1 MAEQQGAACGHSSCL
16 GKVKCRFV
24 NPWAILS
31 LITWYHT
38 IVSRIS
44 LFLGEAEEFSF
55 YASKLGHPK
64 IGMVSN
70 GQDLPDV
77 EHRQNVSEWSQ
88 CAIDDGKNE
97 SFQREQD
104 HPLSGSRPYFGRCCH
119 VAALVWCVL
128 KIPKACL
135 RVPVSW
141 CYLATAWNHSYI
153 GWYPSFLGQSSW
165 QAGRWTVA
173 FMTALDGNEY
183 WCVQNLMVLQ
193 FQRGETDDVC
203 HNAFGVH
210 NFQATPPKNN
220 DESHLF
226 PTKIAMT

>member
-1 MAEQQGAACGHSSCL
+1 MWNTAKLFRNDLNAPSMMGRMSRFKGNRTIPCLDHDLILEGA
-16 GKVKCRFV
+16 
-24 NPWAILS
+24 
-31 LITWYHT
+31 
-38 IVSRIS
+38 
-44 LFLGEAEEFSF
+44 
-55 YASKLGHPK
+55 PK
-64 IGMVSN
+64 
-70 GQDLPDV
+70 
-77 EHRQNVSEWSQ
+77 
-88 CAIDDGKNE
+88 
-97 SFQREQD
+97 
-104 HPLSGSRPYFGRCCH
+104 
-119 VAALVWCVL
+119 VAAIVWCFQ

-193 FQRGETDDVC
+193 FQSGETDDVC

-210 NFQATPPKNN
+210 NFQATPPK
-220 DESHLF
+220 
-226 PTKIAMT
+226 K